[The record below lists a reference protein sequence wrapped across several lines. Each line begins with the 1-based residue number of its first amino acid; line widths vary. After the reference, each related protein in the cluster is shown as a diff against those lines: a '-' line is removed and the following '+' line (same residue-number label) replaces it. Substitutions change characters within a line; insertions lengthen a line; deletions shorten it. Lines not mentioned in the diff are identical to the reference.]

1 MTGCFFLVII
11 KSMVNNM
18 PARGG
23 SAYGGNEL
31 INRLT
36 ELKEQVLDLKSHLN
50 LEQKQQKILELEDR
64 MQVPT
69 FWDDQESAQTVTQE
83 YNQLKEFTEF
93 WDKIED
99 NITEFQDLITSNTD
113 HNPETE
119 SYLIKQVEE
128 LEKRYHSNRLIVL
141 MSKQYDDHN
150 AIFSIHAG
158 AGGTDAQDWAEILLR
173 QFLRYCE
180 KKSLK
185 TEIIDQSRGGE
196 AGIKSVTVQVH
207 GPYAY
212 GLLKSEAGV
221 HRLVRLSP
229 FNPAHTRE
237 TSFALLELL
246 PQLEEQEAVK
256 LDPKDLEIEATTSS
270 GHGGQSVNTTYSA
283 IRITHKPTGIKV
295 SIQNERSQHQNKEL
309 AMKILRARVQAV
321 EDEKLAKEK
330 KELRGEFKSAEWG
343 NQIRS
348 YVLHPYKLVKDHRT
362 DYEETDPDKVLDGEL
377 DNFVEKYLESQIE

>member
-1 MTGCFFLVII
+1 MNDLL
-11 KSMVNNM
+11 K
-18 PARGG
+18 
-23 SAYGGNEL
+23 
-31 INRLT
+31 RL
-36 ELKEQVLDLKSHLN
+36 EQLLEQVQNLKSHLN
-50 LEQKQQKILELEDR
+50 LEQKQQKTLELEEH
-64 MQVPT
+64 MQHAD
-69 FWDDQESAQTVTQE
+69 FWNDPETAQSVTQE
-83 YNQLKEFTEF
+83 YNALREFSDF
-93 WDKIED
+93 WEKIED
-99 NITEFQDLITSNTD
+99 NISELQQLISSNTD
-113 HNPETE
+113 HSEETE
-119 SYLIKQVEE
+119 QFLISQVDD
-128 LEKRYHSNRLIVL
+128 LEKRYSQNRLIVL

-173 QFLRYCE
+173 QYLRFCE
-180 KKSLK
+180 RRGLK
-185 TEIIDQSRGGE
+185 AEIIDQSKGGE
-196 AGIKSVTVQVH
+196 AGIKSVTVSVH
-207 GPYAY
+207 GAFAY

-309 AMKILRARVQAV
+309 AMKILLARVQEV
-321 EDEKLAKEK
+321 EDQKLAEEK

-348 YVLHPYKLVKDHRT
+348 YVLHPYKMVKDHRT
-362 DYEETDPDKVLDGEL
+362 NYEETDPDKVLNGEL
-377 DNFVEKYLESQIE
+377 DNFIEKYLESQIK

>member
-1 MTGCFFLVII
+1 M
-11 KSMVNNM
+11 
-18 PARGG
+18 
-23 SAYGGNEL
+23 NEL
-31 INRLT
+31 LKRLS
-36 ELKEQVLDLKSHLN
+36 ELQQQVLGLKSQLN
-50 LEQKQQKILELEDR
+50 LEQKQQRILELEEH
-64 MQVPT
+64 MQAAD
-69 FWDDQESAQTVTQE
+69 FWNDQETAQAITQE
-83 YNQLKEFTEF
+83 YNQIKEFTDF
-93 WDKIED
+93 WEKIED
-99 NITEFQDLITSNTD
+99 NLTELQGLVSSNTD
-113 HNPETE
+113 ESTETV
-119 SYLIKQVEE
+119 SYLEKQVAE
-128 LEKRYHSNRLIVL
+128 LEQRYIQNRLIVL
-141 MSKQYDDHN
+141 MSRQYDDHN

-173 QFLRYCE
+173 QYLRYCE
-180 KKSLK
+180 RKGLHA
-185 TEIIDQSRGGE
+185 EIIDQSKGGE
-196 AGIKSVTVQVH
+196 AGIKSVTVSVH
-207 GPYAY
+207 GSFAY
-212 GLLKSEAGV
+212 GLLRSEAGV

-246 PQLEEQEAVK
+246 PQLEEAEAVK

-270 GHGGQSVNTTYSA
+270 GAGGQSVNTTYSA

-309 AMKILRARVQAV
+309 AMKILLARVQALA
-321 EDEKLAKEK
+321 DEKLSDEK

-377 DNFVEKYLESQIE
+377 DNFVEKYLESQIK

>member
-1 MTGCFFLVII
+1 VYNTPM
-11 KSMVNNM
+11 
-18 PARGG
+18 
-23 SAYGGNEL
+23 NEL
-31 INRLT
+31 ENRLNN
-36 ELKEQVLDLKSHLN
+36 LLEQVQALKSQLK
-50 LEQKQQKILELEDR
+50 LEQKQQRILELEDK
-64 MQVPT
+64 MQDPK
-69 FWDDQESAQTVTQE
+69 FWDDPDNAQTITQE

-93 WDKIED
+93 WENIEA
-99 NITEFQDLITSNTD
+99 NITELKELIATNTD
-113 HNPETE
+113 EADETT
-119 SYLIKQVEE
+119 SYLSKQVDLLEE
-128 LEKRYHSNRLIVL
+128 RYYKNRLIVL
-141 MSKQYDDHN
+141 MSKQYDDHD

-158 AGGTDAQDWAEILLR
+158 AGGTDAQDWAEMLLR
-173 QFLRYCE
+173 QYLRYCE
-180 KKSLK
+180 RKGLK
-185 TEIIDQSRGGE
+185 AEIIDQSKGGE
-196 AGIKSVTVQVH
+196 AGIKSVTVSVH
-207 GPYAY
+207 GPFAY

-309 AMKILRARVQAV
+309 AMKILLARVQAV
-321 EDEKLAKEK
+321 EDEKLAAEK

-348 YVLHPYKLVKDHRT
+348 YVLHPYKMVKDHRT
-362 DYEETDPDKVLDGEL
+362 GYEETDPDKILDGEL
-377 DNFVEKYLESQIE
+377 DNFVEKYLESQIT

>member
-1 MTGCFFLVII
+1 MNELL
-11 KSMVNNM
+11 KKLEDLKEKVNN
-18 PARGG
+18 
-23 SAYGGNEL
+23 L
-31 INRLT
+31 L
-36 ELKEQVLDLKSHLN
+36 QHLN
-50 LEQKQQKILELEDR
+50 LEQKKQTLLELEEG
-64 MQVPT
+64 MQVEG
-69 FWDDQESAQTVTQE
+69 FWNNQEQAQKITQE
-83 YNQLKEFTEF
+83 YNNIKTFLEF
-93 WDKIED
+93 WERIEQNLSETNELIESNAD
-99 NITEFQDLITSNTD
+99 NSE
-113 HNPETE
+113 ET
-119 SYLIKQVEE
+119 IKFLEQQVTE
-128 LEKRYHSNRLIVL
+128 LENEFNENRLIVL
-141 MSKQYDDHN
+141 LSKQYDDHN

-173 QFLRYCE
+173 QQLRYCE
-180 KKSLK
+180 RKGLK
-185 TEIIDQSRGGE
+185 TEIVDISKGNE

-221 HRLVRLSP
+221 HRLVRQSP

-246 PQLEEQEAVK
+246 PQLEEKEAITF
-256 LDPKDLEIEATTSS
+256 DPKDLEIEATTSS

-283 IRITHKPTGIKV
+283 IRITHKPTGLKV

-309 AMKILRARVQAV
+309 ALKILRARVQAL
-321 EDEKLAKEK
+321 EDEKLAEEK

-362 DYEETDPDKVLDGEL
+362 NYEETDPDSVLDGKL
-377 DNFVEKYLESQIE
+377 DNFVEKFLEHQVQ

>member
-1 MTGCFFLVII
+1 MYGVLILFY
-11 KSMVNNM
+11 NNHTM
-18 PARGG
+18 Q
-23 SAYGGNEL
+23 EL
-31 INRLT
+31 LNRLA
-36 ELKEQVLDLKSHLN
+36 ELLTDVQALKTHFN
-50 LEQKQQKILELEDR
+50 LQQKQQRILELEEQ
-64 MQVPT
+64 MQRSD
-69 FWDDQESAQTVTQE
+69 FWADNETAQQVTQE
-83 YNQLKEFTEF
+83 YNQLKEFVDF
-93 WDKIED
+93 WESIEK
-99 NITEFQDLITSNTD
+99 NISELTDLLQSNTD
-113 HNPETE
+113 QTEETLI
-119 SYLIKQVEE
+119 YLQKQVGD
-128 LEKRYHSNRLIVL
+128 LEKSYRQNRLIVL
-141 MSKQYDDHN
+141 MSKKYDDHN

-173 QFLRYCE
+173 QYLRYCE
-180 KKSLK
+180 KKNLK
-185 TEIIDQSRGGE
+185 TEIIDQSKGGE
-196 AGIKSVTVQVH
+196 AGIKSVTVQVQ
-207 GPYAY
+207 GPFAY

-237 TSFALLELL
+237 TSFALLELI

-256 LDPKDLEIEATTSS
+256 LDPKDLEIEATTAS

-309 AMKILRARVQAV
+309 AMKILRSRIQTF
-321 EDEKLAKEK
+321 EDAKTAAEK

-362 DYEETDPDKVLDGEL
+362 NYEETDPDKILDGEL
-377 DNFVEKYLESQIE
+377 DNFVEKYLEQNIA

>member
-1 MTGCFFLVII
+1 
-11 KSMVNNM
+11 MVNNM

>member
-1 MTGCFFLVII
+1 M
-11 KSMVNNM
+11 
-18 PARGG
+18 
-23 SAYGGNEL
+23 NEL
-31 INRLT
+31 TKRLS
-36 ELKEQVLDLKSHLN
+36 ELLSEVQALKSQLNLQQKEQR
-50 LEQKQQKILELEDR
+50 ILELEEQ
-64 MQVPT
+64 MQVQN
-69 FWDDQESAQTVTQE
+69 FWDDQEHAQSITQE
-83 YNQLKEFTEF
+83 YNTLKEFTEF
-93 WDKIED
+93 WSKVED
-99 NITEFQDLITSNTD
+99 DITELQELVSTNTD
-113 HNPETE
+113 ESEETI
-119 SYLIKQVEE
+119 LFLTKQVSE
-128 LEKRYHSNRLIVL
+128 LEQKYHQNRLIVL
-141 MSKQYDDHN
+141 MSKKYDDHN

-158 AGGTDAQDWAEILLR
+158 AGGTDAQDWAEMLLR
-173 QFLRYCE
+173 MFLRYCE
-180 KKSLK
+180 RKNLK
-185 TEIIDQSRGGE
+185 AEIIDQSKGGE
-196 AGIKSVTVQVH
+196 AGIKSVTVSVH
-207 GPYAY
+207 GPFAY

-246 PQLEEQEAVK
+246 PQLEEAESVK

-309 AMKILRARVQAV
+309 AMKILQARVQQV
-321 EDEKLAKEK
+321 EDEKLAAEK

-362 DYEETDPDKVLDGEL
+362 DYEETDPEKVLDGNL
-377 DNFVEKYLESQIE
+377 DEFVEKFLESRLE

>member
-1 MTGCFFLVII
+1 M
-11 KSMVNNM
+11 
-18 PARGG
+18 
-23 SAYGGNEL
+23 NEL
-31 INRLT
+31 LKRLT
-36 ELKEQVLDLKSHLN
+36 ELQQQVQDLKSQLN
-50 LEQKQQKILELEDR
+50 LDQKQQKIMELEDR
-64 MQVPT
+64 MQDAN
-69 FWDDQESAQTVTQE
+69 FWDNPEAAQSVTQE
-83 YNQLKEFTEF
+83 YNQLKDFTEF
-93 WDKIED
+93 WEKIED
-99 NITEFQDLITSNTD
+99 NITELQGLVSTNTD
-113 HNPETE
+113 LSEETV
-119 SYLIKQVEE
+119 SYLEKQVAE
-128 LEKRYHSNRLIVL
+128 LEQRYTQNRLIVL
-141 MSKQYDDHN
+141 MSKKYDDHN

-158 AGGTDAQDWAEILLR
+158 AGGTDAQDWAEMLLR
-173 QFLRYCE
+173 QYLRYAE
-180 KKSLK
+180 RKNLK
-185 TEIIDQSRGGE
+185 VEIIDQSNGSE

-246 PQLEEQEAVK
+246 PQLEETEAIK

-270 GHGGQSVNTTYSA
+270 GAGGQSVNTTYSA

-309 AMKILRARVQAV
+309 AMKILLARVQQL
-321 EDEKLAKEK
+321 EEEKIAAER

-362 DYEETDPDKVLDGEL
+362 NYEETDPEKVLNGEL
-377 DNFVEKYLESQIE
+377 DNFIEKYLESQIQ